1 MEKRILGGSL
11 EVSALGLGCM
21 GLSHAYGEPVEEE
34 EAVRTIRYAQS
45 IGYSFFD
52 TAEVYVGTFAD
63 GRMSINERLVGR
75 ALAPVRHS
83 VQIAT
88 KFGIRINADRSLTP
102 DGRPEAIRASVEQSL
117 KRLGTDYI
125 DLYYQHRTDPEVD
138 PETVAGVMSDLMKEG
153 KILHWGIC
161 ECTEDY
167 LVRADRICHV
177 TAVQDRY
184 SMMAR
189 WNESVFPLLEKLDIG
204 FVAFSPLANGFL
216 TSSHDFNKS
225 DSKDYRTAM
234 PQYTEEGT
242 QKGRRLMLLL
252 EDLAAQ
258 KGCTVASLSL
268 AWMLCKKPYIVPIP
282 GSRKPERIA
291 ENAEAVNIRLSDDEV
306 ASVDRALADMDFL
319 VYGGAKVRP

>member
-34 EAVRTIRYAQS
+34 ETVRTIRYAQS

-63 GRMSINERLVGR
+63 GRMSINEHLVGR

-167 LVRADRICHV
+167 LVKGG
-177 TAVQDRY
+177 QNL
-184 SMMAR
+184 SGGG
-189 WNESVFPLLEKLDIG
+189 SSGPVFD
-204 FVAFSPLANGFL
+204 
-216 TSSHDFNKS
+216 D
-225 DSKDYRTAM
+225 
-234 PQYTEEGT
+234 GT
-242 QKGRRLMLLL
+242 V
-252 EDLAAQ
+252 E
-258 KGCTVASLSL
+258 
-268 AWMLCKKPYIVPIP
+268 
-282 GSRKPERIA
+282 
-291 ENAEAVNIRLSDDEV
+291 
-306 ASVDRALADMDFL
+306 
-319 VYGGAKVRP
+319 